1 MAKWSLAVRVLPL
14 VVIVV
19 AAKLAAGQLGL
30 ELIEPS
36 PLLASVV
43 TANVFLLGFLLAGTL
58 SDYKESER
66 MPGEVA
72 SHLESIADECW
83 ILGTGTG
90 VPEAGHCLEHVAA
103 LAARVSGWFRG
114 DVETDALLRDVSA
127 LDRHFLAFEP
137 HTQANFI
144 SRLKSEQAGIRARLV
159 RMDTIRRTG
168 FVPAAYAVAELG
180 LALLLVALLL
190 SDIGPVVEAS
200 FFAGVITFFLS
211 YMILLIKDLDDPFE
225 FAPRGGRWS
234 WGAVGD
240 EVSDAPVRAAA
251 ARIADLAAGLQGG
264 GQRDGAAHSSG
275 A

>member
-1 MAKWSLAVRVLPL
+1 MAKWSLAVRVLPIAAL
-14 VVIVV
+14 VV
-19 AAKLAAGQLGL
+19 AAKAAVILAGFQ
-30 ELIEPS
+30 LIEPS

-66 MPGEVA
+66 LPGEVA

-83 ILGTGTG
+83 ILGTSTG
-90 VPEAGHCLEHVAA
+90 HPVAA
-103 LAARVSGWFRG
+103 RCMEAVSGLAARVSGWFRG
-114 DVETDALLRDVSA
+114 DVDTNALLRDVTA

-144 SRLKSEQAGIRARLV
+144 SRLKSEQGAVRTKLV

-168 FVPAAYAVAELG
+168 FVPAAYAIAEVGLG
-180 LALLLVALLL
+180 LLLLAMLV
-190 SDIGPVVEAS
+190 SDIGPAVQAC

-225 FAPRGGRWS
+225 HATGRS
-234 WGAVGD
+234 ARWGAADD
-240 EVSDAPVRAAA
+240 EVSDAAVRAAA
-251 ARIADLAAGLQGG
+251 LRIDELLLELQAAQ
-264 GQRDGAAHSSG
+264 DAATPAASR
-275 A
+275 AA